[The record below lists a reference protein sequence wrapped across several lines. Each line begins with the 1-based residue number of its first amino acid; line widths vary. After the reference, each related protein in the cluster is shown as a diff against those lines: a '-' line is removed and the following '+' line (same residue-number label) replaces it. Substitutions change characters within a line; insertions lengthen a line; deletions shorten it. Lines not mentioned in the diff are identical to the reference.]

1 MKLDTQKNRFEFIA
15 LAALVMALTAL
26 AIDIMLPAL
35 PQIGEAIAVESENHR
50 QYVITAFLIGF
61 GISQLFFGPF
71 SDAFGRR
78 KTFFIGASI
87 YILAAIAG
95 AMTNS
100 FETMIAARIIQGIG
114 AGASRVVAMSVVRDS
129 FAGRA
134 MAEVMSLIMMVFM
147 IMPVVAPAFGQMI
160 ILLGPWQW
168 MYLTM
173 AGIASIAF
181 IWVYFRLPETL
192 TAENR
197 RAYNPTVVIDGFRI
211 VFTNRPALMYGMA
224 NMVKTGAL
232 FGFLAAS
239 QQIYGELY
247 GLGALFPV
255 AFAFIA
261 TVMALASFLNSRFVG
276 RLGMRLLSHSAL
288 IGFVGLSAV
297 WALLAYFDAVPLWL
311 FIALQAPIMFLFGL
325 TGTNFNSLAMEPLG
339 RVAGTAASVFGF
351 MQTAGGAVLG
361 TMIGQSYDG
370 TILPIAAGYFILGA
384 ISLVFVLIAENGTL
398 FQAHNEAI

>member
-1 MKLDTQKNRFEFIA
+1 MKLDTQKNKLEFIA

-35 PQIGEAIAVESENHR
+35 PQIGEAISVESENHR

-71 SDAFGRR
+71 ADAFGRR
-78 KTFFIGASI
+78 RTFFIGASI

-95 AMTNS
+95 AMTES
-100 FETMIAARIIQGIG
+100 FEAMVTMRIIQGIG
-114 AGASRVVAMSVVRDS
+114 AGASRVVALSVVRDS

-147 IMPVVAPAFGQMI
+147 VIPVLAPAIGQGI

-168 MYLTM
+168 IYFTM
-173 AGIASIAF
+173 AIVASVAF
-181 IWVYFRLPETL
+181 IWVLVRLPETL
-192 TAENR
+192 APENR
-197 RAYNPTVVIDGFRI
+197 RPYKLGVIVDGFRI
-211 VFTNRPALMYGMA
+211 VFTNRSALMYGMA
-224 NMVKTGAL
+224 NMMKTGAL

-247 GLGALFPV
+247 GLGPLFPA
-255 AFAFIA
+255 AFATIA

-276 RLGMRLLSHSAL
+276 KLGMRLLSHSAL
-288 IGFVGLSAV
+288 IGFVALSGV
-297 WALLAYFDAVPLWL
+297 WAALAFFDMVPLWL
-311 FIALQAPIMFLFGL
+311 FITLQAPIMFLFGL

-339 RVAGTAASVFGF
+339 KVAGTAASVFGF

-361 TMIGQSYDG
+361 TMIGQAYDG
-370 TILPIAAGYFILGA
+370 SILPIAAGYFILGA
-384 ISLVFVLIAENGTL
+384 ASLGCVLIAEKGTL
-398 FQAHNEAI
+398 FQAHHEPI